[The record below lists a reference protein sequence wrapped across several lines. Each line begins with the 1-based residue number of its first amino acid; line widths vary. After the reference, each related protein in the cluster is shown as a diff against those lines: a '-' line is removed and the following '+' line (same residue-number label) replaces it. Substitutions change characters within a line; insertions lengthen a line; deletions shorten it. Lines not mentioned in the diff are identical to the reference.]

1 MSEAVDIDEGK
12 FGTSVWMRLRAFVR
26 PLVVLS
32 TFGVLF
38 AGFVTSYEPQRP
50 DGGTVSLLGN
60 EIVMLDWV
68 TLCALVVAVV
78 ALGPALG
85 RRWRATPGVV
95 RKFGRDRVAGVA
107 ALVLLGLVALGTF
120 GPMFVAENA
129 FDPAFQYNPPAG
141 GSVENF
147 IPNQCAGTVTD
158 GGTTCRGDSTYLLGT
173 DGSGGEILGAVVHGL
188 RTSLQVG
195 VSAAVIAGGIG
206 TLVGLL
212 SGTVGGRLDTLLMRY
227 VDLQMAIPSF
237 FVYALLTVVLST
249 PGDLALMVV
258 VFGLLSWGGLAK
270 LVRSEVLQVREQL
283 YVTSAQAAGAS
294 PLYRLRK
301 HVLPNVSTGVLV
313 PLTTLI
319 PLYVL
324 YEAAL
329 SFLELGASANEQV
342 SLGRKI
348 AEGFREPMFSWWEVW
363 WVAVFPALAVTGLT
377 VTLLLTGDRV
387 SDLLDPRSY

>member
-1 MSEAVDIDEGK
+1 
-12 FGTSVWMRLRAFVR
+12 
-26 PLVVLS
+26 
-32 TFGVLF
+32 
-38 AGFVTSYEPQRP
+38 
-50 DGGTVSLLGN
+50 
-60 EIVMLDWV
+60 
-68 TLCALVVAVV
+68 
-78 ALGPALG
+78 
-85 RRWRATPGVV
+85 
-95 RKFGRDRVAGVA
+95 
-107 ALVLLGLVALGTF
+107 VALGTV
-120 GPMFVAENA
+120 GPLFVAEKA
-129 FDPAFQYNPPAG
+129 FDPAFQYNPPVGA
-141 GSVENF
+141 SVENF
-147 IPNQCAGTVTD
+147 IPTQCAGTVTD
-158 GGTTCRGDSTYLLGT
+158 DGTTCRGDTTYLFGT
-173 DGSGGEILGAVVHGL
+173 DGSGGEVFGAVVHGL

-206 TLVGLL
+206 TFVGLI
-212 SGTVGGRLDTLLMRY
+212 SGTVGGRLDTVLMRY
-227 VDLQMAIPSF
+227 VDLQMAVPSF
-237 FVYALLTVVLST
+237 FVYALLTLVFLT